1 MTMQY
6 DSHGNVL
13 DSDIRVHPEEEFAKW
28 QASHKENEVIRN
40 YYGSSNFNNRGPIIK
55 HTFVDGDMCDEV
67 GRPREIAVD
76 MRCCTEDE
84 MLKWVKSI
92 TRDASK
98 RKSLTKKD
106 LPKAAIVGLAE
117 SKTEICTYQAH
128 VCTPALCPDQ
138 SEILTTAKPKEKK
151 IDLSQTNL
159 VDALDTAS
167 GAIASTLTNLIGENL
182 DVEDVEVYFGNEEN
196 AALLEEVLNNGANPA
211 KLQGLVNQ
219 FFKKV
224 EPSKKLSTLEMKE
237 GESVRE
243 LLDRTL
249 GKKPW

>member
-1 MTMQY
+1 MTMQF
-6 DSHGNVL
+6 DSNGNVL
-13 DSDIRVHPEEEFAKW
+13 DSDIRAHSEEEYTKW

-40 YYGSSNFNNRGPIIK
+40 YYKSSNFDNRGPIIK
-55 HTFVDGDMCDEV
+55 HKFIDGDMCDEV

-84 MLKWVKSI
+84 MLNWVKAI

-128 VCTPALCPDQ
+128 VCTPALCPDP
-138 SEILTTAKPKEKK
+138 SKTLTAAEPKEVK
-151 IDLSQTNL
+151 IAGSQTNL
-159 VDALDTAS
+159 VNALDTAS
-167 GAIASTLTNLIGENL
+167 NAIASTLTNLVGENL
-182 DVEDVEVYFGNEEN
+182 DVEDVQVYFGNEEN
-196 AALLEEVLNNGANPA
+196 AALLEEVLNNGASPD
-211 KLQGLVNQ
+211 KLQVLLNQ

-224 EPSKKLSTLEMKE
+224 EPAKKLSTLEMKE

>member
-1 MTMQY
+1 MTMQF
-6 DSHGNVL
+6 DSNGNVL
-13 DSDIRVHPEEEFAKW
+13 DSDIRAHSEEEYTKW

-40 YYGSSNFNNRGPIIK
+40 YYKSSNFDNRGPIIK
-55 HTFVDGDMCDEV
+55 HKFIDGDMCDEV

-84 MLKWVKSI
+84 MLNWVKAI
-92 TRDASK
+92 TRDSSK

-128 VCTPALCPDQ
+128 VCTPALCPDP
-138 SEILTTAKPKEKK
+138 SKTLTAAEPKEAK
-151 IDLSQTNL
+151 IDGSQTNL
-159 VDALDTAS
+159 VNALDTAS
-167 GAIASTLTNLIGENL
+167 NAIASTLTNLIGENL
-182 DVEDVEVYFGNEEN
+182 DVEDVQVYFGNEEN
-196 AALLEEVLNNGANPA
+196 TALLEEVLNNGANPD
-211 KLQGLVNQ
+211 KLQVLLNQ

-224 EPSKKLSTLEMKE
+224 EPAKKLSTLEMKE